1 MPLNEKAKEST
12 GDTARNL
19 QRMHTAGVSH
29 RAIQEFADALP
40 VGVVVT
46 DMAERIEIV
55 NQAAADIINVEP
67 KDIVGLRAHDL
78 VVGDDMHTVLRET
91 QKRKKGESSTYEI
104 HVADPKGDI
113 RTIQLS
119 AAPRVDSEGN
129 IDGTISVVFDVTGER
144 RALEALRKSEE
155 MYRGLFENAHDAII
169 VEDSEEKIIDA
180 NRAAEALL
188 GYSRN
193 ELLEM
198 TTRQLEAPQM
208 TSDEALE
215 IYSDPQ
221 APDEITIPRKLQR
234 KDGKTVPVEIAVT
247 RIENHDRDIFLSIIR
262 DLSRREQS
270 EADLILAARELS
282 MYTSVLRHDLS
293 NDLQAIHG
301 YIEAA
306 QMLME
311 QKGGEAH
318 SMLRSA
324 SAAAERM
331 KDLLN
336 SFQSPEEKATR
347 SIVDVIDNVVERT
360 KENNRIT
367 IQTDIDDALEEAR
380 IPLSKLLPIVFEN
393 LLRNSVRFGENR
405 VEVWISATKDEN
417 RVEIEYT
424 DNGPGISPEIRKD
437 LFKRGVST
445 TGSGLGLYLSRQ
457 IILAIGGRISLME
470 SEKGRGARFR
480 IEIPL
485 AA

>member
-1 MPLNEKAKEST
+1 
-12 GDTARNL
+12 
-19 QRMHTAGVSH
+19 MHTTGVSYS
-29 RAIQEFADALP
+29 AVQEFADALP

-55 NQAAADIINVEP
+55 NQAAADIIDVEP
-67 KDIVGLRAHDL
+67 EDLVGLRAHDL
-78 VVGDDMHTVLRET
+78 VVGNDMETVLRET

-104 HVADPKGDI
+104 HVADPEGNI
-113 RTIQLS
+113 RTIRLS
-119 AAPRVDSEGN
+119 AAPRVNSQGN

-144 RALEALRKSEE
+144 KALEALRKSEE
-155 MYRGLFENAHDAII
+155 MYRGLFENAHDAILI
-169 VEDSEEKIIDA
+169 EDSQERIIDA

-198 TTRQLEAPQM
+198 TTRQLDAPQM
-208 TSDEALE
+208 TSDESLQ

-234 KDGKTVPVEIAVT
+234 KDGTTVPVEIAVT

-301 YIEAA
+301 YVEAA

-311 QKGGEAH
+311 RKGGEAH

-336 SFQSPEEKATR
+336 AFQSPAEKATR
-347 SIVDVIDNVVERT
+347 SFVDLIESVVERA
-360 KENNRIT
+360 KKSSRIT
-367 IQTDIDDALEEAR
+367 VDTDIDDALEKSE

-393 LLRNSVRFGENR
+393 LLRNSVRFGER
-405 VEVWISATKDEN
+405 GVEVWISAKKDKN
-417 RVEIEYT
+417 RAIIEYT
-424 DNGPGISPEIRKD
+424 DNGPGISSEIREN

-445 TGSGLGLYLSRQ
+445 TGSGLGLYLSKQ
-457 IILAIGGRISLME
+457 IVSAIGGKISLLE
-470 SEKGRGARFR
+470 SEKGRGARFQ